1 MCRRPPSSTRTDTLF
16 PYTTLFPSS
25 IPADCAYD
33 AKIVPRKL
41 IDRIS
46 HCPPSCGAL
55 SRAIDELKMSNATT
69 RTDQLLISPPQALP
83 RSAVAKPWCSPG
95 LSSHAAGQ
103 DGADQVRPVRRMIPC
118 TLFQQRGDRF
128 GRKSVVWGKR
138 VTGRVD
144 IV

>member
-41 IDRIS
+41 IDRTS

-69 RTDQLLISPPQALP
+69 RTDQLLISPPQDLP
-83 RSAVAKPWCSPG
+83 RSAVANPWCSPG

-103 DGADQVRPVRRMIPC
+103 EARTRVGE
-118 TLFQQRGDRF
+118 
-128 GRKSVVWGKR
+128 GKR
-138 VTGRVD
+138 WAERVEPVGGRLH
-144 IV
+144 

>member
-1 MCRRPPSSTRTDTLF
+1 MRISDWSSDVCSSDLLAYRREG
-16 PYTTLFPSS
+16 S

-69 RTDQLLISPPQALP
+69 RTDQLLISPPQDLP
-83 RSAVAKPWCSPG
+83 RPPVAKPWCSPG
-95 LSSHAAGQ
+95 LSFPAAVQ
-103 DGADQVRPVRRMIPC
+103 KER
-118 TLFQQRGDRF
+118 
-128 GRKSVVWGKR
+128 KR
-138 VTGRVD
+138 VV
-144 IV
+144 